1 MPKTIGEGRSFMSH
15 AALRIIEDIDQTPRT
30 VIETTKDEFFS
41 KRLNYDAI
49 TTRRD
54 RVTALGR
61 RSEPSETGPSHN
73 YFSID
78 SNIIWKYVNDEL
90 PNIEEDIRSIL
101 AKRFDTGTSRA
112 H

>member
-1 MPKTIGEGRSFMSH
+1 MSH

-61 RSEPSETGPSHN
+61 RSEPSETGLRTT
-73 YFSID
+73 I
-78 SNIIWKYVNDEL
+78 
-90 PNIEEDIRSIL
+90 
-101 AKRFDTGTSRA
+101 SRLIPISSGNM
-112 H
+112 